1 MRISADDE
9 ILRHIV
15 EKGSVALD
23 GISLTVAYVSNT
35 DFVVSLIPH
44 TVKAT
49 NLHTKKDGSLINIE
63 NDVIGKYVEKLMKPR
78 ENEVA
83 ESRITIDF
91 LLKNGF

>member
-1 MRISADDE
+1 MST
-9 ILRHIV
+9 
-15 EKGSVALD
+15 SFN
-23 GISLTVAYVSNT
+23 SFWNFSN
-35 DFVVSLIPH
+35 SP
-44 TVKAT
+44 VKAT

-83 ESRITIDF
+83 ESRITMDF